1 MKSMLTVEEIRKML
15 DDVGATMRYTPAD
28 LRGMAHHAVI
38 AAALRLGYS
47 AQVPEKH
54 EARAFV
60 ARFVELAEAVRTF
73 EDANLALARHREA
86 TSKPD
91 GEDARLNE
99 ARVAALK
106 NVRRLLAAA
115 ESS

>member
-1 MKSMLTVEEIRKML
+1 ML
-15 DDVGATMRYTPAD
+15 DDAGATMRYTPAD
-28 LRGMAHHAVI
+28 LQSMAQHAVV
-38 AAALRLGYS
+38 AAAQRLGYR
-47 AQVPEKH
+47 AQLPERD
-54 EARAFV
+54 EARAFI
-60 ARFVELAEAVRTF
+60 ARFGELAAAVRTF

-91 GEDARLNE
+91 EEDERLNQ

-106 NVRRLLAAA
+106 NVQRLLAAA